1 MKNSTLKKMAAYSA
15 AALASASLA
24 NAQIVYHDVNPD
36 VTFNPNDS
44 LALDLDNN
52 GTMDYYMMFLRFNG
66 YQNDQLFIAPLN
78 IGNMAIGE
86 AGWAAWNWYGIALNA
101 GDSIN
106 ASANWVCPGG
116 VDPRSRVFF
125 ASTYNGTEYGNFA
138 DGQDHYLG
146 IKFQIGANIHYG
158 WIRVNVNDD
167 VSGMTLK
174 DWAYRQT
181 PNTGLKAGQTTVT
194 QTDDQVLQNSK
205 IYGSMGKIYVHLSQ
219 MIEGTITVYNNL
231 GEKVMEETISQLSTI
246 LDASSLEKGIYN
258 VIINTGNSQ
267 IMKKVIL

>member
-1 MKNSTLKKMAAYSA
+1 MKNSTMRKMAAYSA
-15 AALASASLA
+15 AALASAGFA

-44 LALDLDNN
+44 LAIDLDNN
-52 GTMDYYMMFLRFNG
+52 GVMDYYMMFLHFSG

-78 IGNMAIGE
+78 IGNRAIGE
-86 AGWAAWNWYGIALNA
+86 AAWSAWSWYGIALNA

-125 ASTYNGTEYGNFA
+125 ASTYNGNEYGNFA

-146 IKFQIGANIHYG
+146 VKFQIGANIHYG
-158 WIRVNVNDD
+158 WIRVNVTDS
-167 VSGMTLK
+167 VTGMTLK

-181 PNTGLKAGQTTVT
+181 PNIGLKAGETTT
-194 QTDDQVLQNSK
+194 TNIENAVLSNSR
-205 IYGSMGKIYVHLSQ
+205 IYGSMGKIYVHLSEV
-219 MIEGTITVYNNL
+219 IDGTITVYNSL
-231 GEKVMEETISQLSTI
+231 GEKVIEEAITHSSTI

-258 VIINTGNSQ
+258 VVIRSGNSQ
-267 IMKKVIL
+267 VMKKVIL